1 MGSNRKQP
9 FGYTMEFGHIVIH
22 QEEAKWVMKIFLKY
36 NQGASF
42 KELAEMMQNTS
53 IAYDMDKPWNKNMVA
68 RILGDSRY
76 TGKGDFPTII
86 GQDTFQRAAEKR
98 SKKTTPTQRSEAQKI
113 LRKKCGCRPTK
124 YVEGEVLCILNRL
137 IADPEII
144 TTPKTPITQ
153 NQRLDILRSELNDMI
168 QQLPVDETA
177 TRKKIMEVAVAMY
190 GEIDPRE
197 YETYRLKKVFQ
208 KVQPRTELDADLI
221 AMSISAVYIE
231 SSGNI
236 KIKLRNEQIIERGEE
251 Q

>member
-1 MGSNRKQP
+1 M
-9 FGYTMEFGHIVIH
+9 
-22 QEEAKWVMKIFLKY
+22 
-36 NQGASF
+36 
-42 KELAEMMQNTS
+42 
-53 IAYDMDKPWNKNMVA
+53 
-68 RILGDSRY
+68 
-76 TGKGDFPTII
+76 
-86 GQDTFQRAAEKR
+86 
-98 SKKTTPTQRSEAQKI
+98 
-113 LRKKCGCRPTK
+113 
-124 YVEGEVLCILNRL
+124 LNRL
-137 IADPEII
+137 IANPEMI
-144 TTPKTPITQ
+144 TTPKVPITQ

-197 YETYRLKKVFQ
+197 YETYRLKKAFQ
-208 KVQPRTELDADLI
+208 KEQPRTELDADLI